1 MLFPK
6 KLTSRKF
13 WLAQQIVY
21 LSIGV
26 PLLFRSFGIGESITL
41 MTLGVIGGAGTLY
54 GVVSTLD
61 KKLNAPGSGE
71 GQ

>member
-1 MLFPK
+1 MPP

-26 PLLFRSFGIGESITL
+26 PLLFKHMGIDSSVTL
-41 MTLGVIGGAGTLY
+41 MSLGVISGAGTLY
-54 GVVSTLD
+54 GVVSTFD
-61 KKLNAPGSGE
+61 KKWNRGE
-71 GQ
+71 GGE

>member
-1 MLFPK
+1 MPIRN

-26 PLLFRSFGIGESITL
+26 PILFNSLGISEGITL
-41 MTLGVIGGAGTLY
+41 MSLGVISGAGTLY
-54 GVVSTLD
+54 GVVNTLD
-61 KKLNAPGSGE
+61 KKWNGTKE
-71 GQ
+71 DI

>member
-1 MLFPK
+1 MPMPP

-13 WLAQQIVY
+13 WIAQQIVY

-26 PLLFRSFGIGESITL
+26 PILFQHLAIDSSITL
-41 MTLGVIGGAGTLY
+41 MTLGVLSGAGTLY
-54 GVVSTLD
+54 GVVSTFD
-61 KKLNAPGSGE
+61 KKWNRGD

>member
-1 MLFPK
+1 MPP

-26 PLLFRSFGIGESITL
+26 PLLFHHMGIESSVTL
-41 MTLGVIGGAGTLY
+41 MSLGVISGAGTLY
-54 GVVSTLD
+54 GVVSTFD
-61 KKLNAPGSGE
+61 KKWNRPEGGE
-71 GQ
+71 